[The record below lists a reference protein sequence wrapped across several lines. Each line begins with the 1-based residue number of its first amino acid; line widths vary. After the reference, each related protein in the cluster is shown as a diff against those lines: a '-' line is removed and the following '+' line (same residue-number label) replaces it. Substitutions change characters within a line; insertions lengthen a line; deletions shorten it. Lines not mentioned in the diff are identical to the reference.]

1 MLEPMSAAAKP
12 ARKKRRKKPVPIN
25 PKTGLPYSKGTLKM
39 RLLNRLK
46 CTQKFEKLAWAA
58 GAQLV
63 AGVDEVGRGSLFGP
77 VVAGAVILPPDYRI
91 KGLRDSKLLD
101 APTREKLAERI
112 KQHAIAWAVAAVDVA
127 RIDQLN
133 IYWASLLA
141 MRNAIAQLSPAPD
154 HLLLDAVRVDWPCSQ
169 TKIIHGDALS
179 ISIAAASIV
188 AKVERDTMIRRWD
201 PVYPHYDLA
210 SNKGYRSPKH
220 IAALKEHGPTPLH
233 RLSFAPVWMCNAAS
247 QEIFE
252 FMEEDAE
259 SGVVQEQAS
268 I

>member
-1 MLEPMSAAAKP
+1 MPAAPQPAK
-12 ARKKRRKKPVPIN
+12 KKRRKKAVPVN
-25 PKTGLPYSKGTLKM
+25 PKTGLPYSKATIKM

-101 APTREKLAERI
+101 APTREKLAARI

-141 MRNAIAQLSPAPD
+141 MRNAIA
-154 HLLLDAVRVDWPCSQ
+154 HLA
-169 TKIIHGDALS
+169 HA
-179 ISIAAASIV
+179 
-188 AKVERDTMIRRWD
+188 
-201 PVYPHYDLA
+201 
-210 SNKGYRSPKH
+210 
-220 IAALKEHGPTPLH
+220 
-233 RLSFAPVWMCNAAS
+233 
-247 QEIFE
+247 
-252 FMEEDAE
+252 
-259 SGVVQEQAS
+259 
-268 I
+268 